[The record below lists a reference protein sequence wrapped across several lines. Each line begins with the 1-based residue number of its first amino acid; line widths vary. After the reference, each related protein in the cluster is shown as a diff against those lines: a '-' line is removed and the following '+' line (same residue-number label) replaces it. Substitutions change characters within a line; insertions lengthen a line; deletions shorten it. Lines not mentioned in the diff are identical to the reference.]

1 MNRNAQSAAKILQ
14 QVCAALLVALL
25 FVRPLQ
31 MLAETPLP
39 LSAPAAPAPDP
50 EPGMLQITILDGEGA
65 LNNIRART
73 AREPIVEVHD
83 KNHKPVAGVLLF
95 FTIRSGRAGG
105 TFNGSSSFSTY
116 TDANGQAVAH
126 GFMPNN
132 ITGRYV
138 ITVTAV
144 VGGVTILALIHE
156 RNVLGPV
163 EGNSQNQTSNAGG
176 PPLPPPHHHHTG
188 RNVTLVTT
196 VAAVAVVLIVIFT
209 HHSAT
214 GITAGGGTV
223 GKP

>member
-1 MNRNAQSAAKILQ
+1 MNRNAQSAAKVLQ
-14 QVCAALLVALL
+14 QVCAVLLVALL

-31 MLAETPLP
+31 MLAETPP
-39 LSAPAAPAPDP
+39 PPSSPAAPVPDP

-95 FTIRSGRAGG
+95 FTIRSGGAGG
-105 TFNGSSSFSTY
+105 TFNGASSFSTY

-132 ITGRYV
+132 MTGRYV

-144 VGGVTILALIHE
+144 AGGVTVLALIHE
-156 RNVLGPV
+156 RNVLGPA
-163 EGNSQNQTSNAGG
+163 GDGDRSSNSGG
-176 PPLPPPHHHHTG
+176 PPLPPLHHHHTG
-188 RNVTLVTT
+188 RNVTLIAT
-196 VAAVAVVLIVIFT
+196 VVAVAVVLIVIFT